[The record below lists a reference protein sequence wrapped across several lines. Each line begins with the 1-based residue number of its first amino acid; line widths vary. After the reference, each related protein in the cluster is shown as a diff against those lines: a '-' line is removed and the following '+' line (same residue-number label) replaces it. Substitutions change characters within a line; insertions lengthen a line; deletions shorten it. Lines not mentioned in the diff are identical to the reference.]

1 MRSMSCLFGAVF
13 LCASFTAHTVAA
25 QDGAQTLGI
34 AAFFTNDGI
43 GDGLGRWPSKDKNDR
58 WRSAGVGVSVFRGDG
73 WSGALPTQPFDIVE
87 YRFRAEVLAPDNLVN
102 PPASDR
108 LYAGSWYIGAH
119 THLDWRG
126 YELTAG
132 ADLVVTGEQSGIRR
146 FHRSIYKALSMSQV
160 NVADHQIDDGIYFH
174 GTVELANPV
183 VLDGGELRPFI
194 EVQGGVETLVRA
206 GFDLTVGG
214 LGQGGLRAREPVTGQ
229 RIAAISGHGDD
240 GWSFL
245 FGADLAY
252 VERSIFLPDN
262 RGYNLEN
269 ARHRI
274 RAGVN
279 YGFGSSNLFYGLTY
293 MSKEFAAQSEGQL
306 VGGLSVMRRF

>member
-87 YRFRAEVLAPDNLVN
+87 YRFRAEVLAPD
-102 PPASDR
+102 
-108 LYAGSWYIGAH
+108 
-119 THLDWRG
+119 
-126 YELTAG
+126 
-132 ADLVVTGEQSGIRR
+132 DLVVTGEQSGIRR

-160 NVADHQIDDGIYFH
+160 NVEDHQIDDGIYFH